1 MGRRLLRGKILM
13 KNLTTNHTDKKVRCA
28 VFVLIFLMA
37 AFVLPAQTE
46 RPLRQKQ
53 EDQADKPSPRSGDPA
68 AGAYALSGSFLDRD
82 LTQRYIRQYTT
93 TSGLSW
99 LTAVMNRGGPYLPFI
114 REEIKKRGLPPELLY
129 LPVVESAYLPT
140 AASSSGAAGLWQFM
154 KNSIGPFDM
163 KVSDWADERMDF
175 WKATQGALR
184 KLEDNYKQLGDW
196 PLALAAY
203 NAGLG
208 AVRRAVQN
216 SGINDYWLL
225 SEKRLLKNETIQ
237 YVPKLLAVSH
247 ILSNLRR
254 YHLDPVWQE
263 DPRWVRIPVGR
274 MADLEL
280 LSAAAGIDAALLKGA
295 NTELRFAVT
304 PPGTNYLLKV
314 RSADAAALLSVLEQ
328 KDIPLIK
335 YYFHTIR
342 SGDTLLALALHYG
355 VSTAQILGENPGTE
369 ERRLR
374 IGARLRIPALKE
386 TTPLAREQKAGENR
400 PFEGLYQVKPGDT
413 LWSIALAHRVSP
425 EILADANGMGLND
438 ILREGR
444 TLKTPII
451 KMEIE

>member
-1 MGRRLLRGKILM
+1 M
-13 KNLTTNHTDKKVRCA
+13 
-28 VFVLIFLMA
+28 
-37 AFVLPAQTE
+37 VLPAQTDPE
-46 RPLRQKQ
+46 RPLRQKH
-53 EDQADKPSPRSGDPA
+53 EAQAPVQTPTPTQAYPG
-68 AGAYALSGSFLDRD
+68 AGAGAGAHALSAAFLDKD
-82 LTQRYIRQYTT
+82 LTRRYIRQYTT
-93 TSGLSW
+93 PAGLAW
-99 LTAVMNRGGPYLPFI
+99 LTAVMNRGGPYLAFI
-114 REEIKKRGLPPELLY
+114 REEIKKRDLPPELLY
-129 LPVVESAYLPT
+129 LPVIESAYLPT
-140 AASSSGAAGLWQFM
+140 AASSSGATGLWQFM

-163 KVSDWADERMDF
+163 KVSDWTDERMDF

-208 AVRRAVQN
+208 AVGRVVKN
-216 SGINDYWLL
+216 SGLNDYWLL

-247 ILSNLRR
+247 ILSNPRR
-254 YHLDPVWQE
+254 YGLDMVWQE

-280 LSAAAGIDAALLKGA
+280 LSAAAGVDGDLLKKA
-295 NTELRFAVT
+295 NAELRFAVT
-304 PPGTNYLLKV
+304 PPETNYLLKV
-314 RSADAAALLSVLEQ
+314 RSADAAALLATLAEPG
-328 KDIPLIK
+328 IPLIK

-342 SGDTLLALALHYG
+342 SGDTLLALALRYG

-369 ERRLR
+369 ERRLQ
-374 IGARLRIPALKE
+374 IGAKLRIPALKE
-386 TTPLAREQKAGENR
+386 LTPAIVPAVQEQKAGGNQ

-413 LWSIALAHRVSP
+413 LWSIALAHNVSP

-438 ILREGR
+438 ILHEGR